1 MGLDTENGSVMME
14 VVEVD
19 EEMFLEDFN
28 LPIPKARKLVPD
40 KRKSKGRKKKPVK
53 VLTDAQKLAA
63 SVEVETRRKRKMSTW
78 SSSFQSFFDFLFFF

>member
-19 EEMFLEDFN
+19 KEMFLEDFT
-28 LPIPKARKLVPD
+28 LPIHKARKIVPD
-40 KRKSKGRKKKPVK
+40 KRKSKGIKKKPVK

-63 SVEVETRRKRKMSTW
+63 SVEVETRSREEDVDLEFEFSE
-78 SSSFQSFFDFLFFF
+78 FL

>member
-1 MGLDTENGSVMME
+1 MME

-19 EEMFLEDFN
+19 KEMFLEDFT
-28 LPIPKARKLVPD
+28 LPIHKARKIVPD

-63 SVEVETRRKRKMSTW
+63 SVETETRSREEDVDLEFEFSE
-78 SSSFQSFFDFLFFF
+78 FL